1 MNISIAIV
9 SADPGTL
16 EGLSALIRST
26 PGLRL
31 AAVCATGK
39 AALAQLPEVVPQVIV
54 IEPNLS
60 DLPTYWSVLRL
71 RALLPGVVII
81 ILARE
86 LTPQTVQLAVAAG
99 TLGLVP
105 VNASPAQLREAIFQ
119 VASGGAWMDPRA
131 LRMLVERLHL
141 DPGAM
146 AAVMDLSRR
155 EEEVLDGYAR
165 GYRAKEVAAL
175 LEISTFTVQ
184 THVRNIYSKLG
195 ARSTAHAVARFHPLG
210 RFAFRGRTGTGTDF
224 QEFGERGHGE

>member
-9 SADPGTL
+9 SGDPGTL
-16 EGLSALIRST
+16 EGLSSLIRST

-31 AAVCATGK
+31 AAVCGTGR
-39 AALAQLPEVVPQVIV
+39 AALAQLPAVVPQVIV

-86 LTPQTVQLAVAAG
+86 MTPQTVQLSVAAG

-105 VNASPAQLREAIFQ
+105 VNATPAQLREAIFQ
-119 VASGGAWMDPRA
+119 VASGGAWLDPRA

-184 THVRNIYSKLG
+184 THVRNIYAKLG

-210 RFAFRGRTGTGTDF
+210 RFAFRGRDGDGAGSPEPGD
-224 QEFGERGHGE
+224 GGHSE